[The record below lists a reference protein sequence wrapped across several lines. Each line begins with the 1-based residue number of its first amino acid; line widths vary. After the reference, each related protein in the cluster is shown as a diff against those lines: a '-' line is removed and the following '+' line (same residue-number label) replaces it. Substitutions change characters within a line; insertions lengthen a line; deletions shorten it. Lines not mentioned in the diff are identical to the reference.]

1 MSTKMKQNVSASM
14 LSVNKYYFDKVYIQE
29 KLHLIMQIFVYNIL
43 VNKYR
48 VSAYPTQLPL

>member
-29 KLHLIMQIFVYNIL
+29 KLHLVMQILVYNIL